1 MRPSPLLS
9 RPGAIATAPG
19 DPDEAVPA
27 HLGDPGREQ
36 AALTEG

>member
-9 RPGAIATAPG
+9 RPGAVATAPG

-36 AALTEG
+36 A